1 MFSIR
6 KHNSDCWLVDFS
18 NYENNLS
25 CLYEVTLYNESTKGP
40 DILHV
45 CCDEMRLYQSYQSN
59 HNVYL
64 YVNDKPVVSLESLYQ
79 FWTSY
84 LHFEHIE

>member
-6 KHNSDCWLVDFS
+6 KHNSDYWLVDFS

-25 CLYEVTLYNESTKGP
+25 CLCEVTLYNESTKGT

-45 CCDEMRLYQSYQSN
+45 CCDEMRLYQSYQS
-59 HNVYL
+59 
-64 YVNDKPVVSLESLYQ
+64 
-79 FWTSY
+79 
-84 LHFEHIE
+84 